1 MTVSTI
7 TEREI
12 ERKVSPLPR
21 SSNGAIFVG
30 FVTAAAFL
38 RVGSIPTNVG
48 TEIARESI
56 QNQFFV
62 VKYWFCFHDFLA
74 KNCKKTINSWFTDVR
89 IKQPKSS
96 WNGEHWRGLLKAP
109 YYWRGIFRF
118 SAENSG
124 YLIDSAV
131 HLWLR
136 ALPSYLL
143 LISSAVYTVLSDSVT
158 Q

>member
-21 SSNGAIFVG
+21 SSLDCAIFVG

-62 VKYWFCFHDFLA
+62 VKY
-74 KNCKKTINSWFTDVR
+74 
-89 IKQPKSS
+89 
-96 WNGEHWRGLLKAP
+96 
-109 YYWRGIFRF
+109 
-118 SAENSG
+118 
-124 YLIDSAV
+124 
-131 HLWLR
+131 
-136 ALPSYLL
+136 
-143 LISSAVYTVLSDSVT
+143 
-158 Q
+158 